1 VTADKTEM
9 WIAGNFVYDSTP
21 GTLNL
26 AGSLTI
32 RGGFTGVE
40 DTAAARPAGSY
51 ATLDGAGSYDL
62 LSVGNDAGL
71 DLVVERI
78 LFTRATSWGVSKTG
92 AGDATFRDC
101 RFYDNGGRTKYYNGG
116 ALKLTGAG
124 AVVTVENCLFDG
136 NLSTREYASYQQYF
150 AAVGGALS
158 ATTLGRLV
166 LVDTSF
172 VTNGIAIADGA
183 TNPFGPI
190 SGTGPDGVALKADS
204 APVVARNCR
213 FIGNTAHV
221 WLTGGIVTLVGACG
235 GSAFTNCLFA
245 GNQTPCSYTRVSVDG
260 QTIYSKYAGAVS
272 MRLSNAAQTVDFSQ
286 CTIAYNLDDSVA
298 GGGGI
303 DVRGGTANIVNSIL
317 FGNQRGPG
325 SSGGADIC
333 VRTNAVLALSY
344 SLVTAD
350 DASRIS
356 CDEGGTIT
364 ADGVIYGDPLLMTD
378 RATYESWTVTN
389 RYLSL
394 DYIYNVTSN
403 ATDLC
408 AINVHLRSKTGYTD
422 ETTGEIVRMP
432 RVMSPAIDAGREGTP
447 YANEPSPN
455 GRRANLGFY
464 GNTPYASC
472 SESSGFILVVR

>member
-1 VTADKTEM
+1 M
-9 WIAGNFVYDSTP
+9 
-21 GTLNL
+21 
-26 AGSLTI
+26 
-32 RGGFTGVE
+32 
-40 DTAAARPAGSY
+40 
-51 ATLDGAGSYDL
+51 
-62 LSVGNDAGL
+62 
-71 DLVVERI
+71 
-78 LFTRATSWGVSKTG
+78 RATSWGVTKSG

-101 RFYDNGGRTKYYNGG
+101 RFHDNGGRTKYYNGG

-124 AVVTVENCLFDG
+124 AVVTVTNCLFDG
-136 NLSTREYASYQQYF
+136 NLSTREYASHQQYF

-183 TNPFGPI
+183 TTPFGPI

-221 WLTGGIVTLVGACG
+221 WIESGIVTLVGASG

-245 GNQTPCSYTRVSVDG
+245 GNQTPCSNTRVSG
-260 QTIYSKYAGAVS
+260 NNQYSRYAGAVS

-286 CTIAYNLDDSVA
+286 CTIAYNLDDSVT
-298 GGGGI
+298 GGGGL

-333 VRTNAVLALSY
+333 VRTNAVLNLSC
-344 SLVTAD
+344 SLVTAN
-350 DASRIS
+350 DAERIC

-364 ADGVIYGDPLLMTD
+364 TDGVIYGDPLLMTD
-378 RATYESWTVTN
+378 CATYESWTVTN

-394 DYIYNVTSN
+394 DYIYNVASN
-403 ATDLC
+403 TTDLC
-408 AINVHLRSKTGYTD
+408 AINAHLRSKTGYTD
-422 ETTGEIVRMP
+422 ETTGELVRMP

-464 GNTPYASC
+464 GNTPYASR